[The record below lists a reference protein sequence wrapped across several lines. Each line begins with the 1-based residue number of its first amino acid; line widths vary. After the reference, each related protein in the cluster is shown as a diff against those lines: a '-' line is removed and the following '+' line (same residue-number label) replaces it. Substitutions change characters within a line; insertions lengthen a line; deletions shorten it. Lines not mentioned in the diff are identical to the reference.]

1 MTAILCAKAANKMAD
16 VKTLSAVGL
25 NKSFK
30 KRHVVNNVSIEFRT
44 GEIVGLL
51 GPNGAGKT
59 TSFYMIVGLIAAD
72 SGKVTID
79 GRDITSL
86 HVYQRARS
94 GIGYLPQEAS
104 VFRNLTVR
112 ENLHLVLQERGMK
125 NKQIKQKA
133 DALLEEFGLTKL
145 VDVMGYSLSG
155 GERRRLEVARTLAL
169 DPDFILLDEPFAGID
184 PIAVGDIQ
192 GIVRS
197 LKDQGYGIMITDHNV
212 RDTLAIT
219 DRAYI
224 IYQGEI
230 KVKGSSEEI
239 ANDPF
244 ARKYYLGDSFHLD

>member
-1 MTAILCAKAANKMAD
+1 MNP
-16 VKTLSAVGL
+16 VKNRTLSAVGL

-30 KRHVVNNVSIEFRT
+30 RRHVVNNVSLEFKT

-59 TSFYMIVGLIAAD
+59 TSFYMIVGLVSAD
-72 SGKVTID
+72 SGKVTINKKNLT
-79 GRDITSL
+79 GMC
-86 HVYQRARS
+86 VYERARY
-94 GIGYLPQEAS
+94 GIGYLPQEPS

-112 ENLHLVLQERGMK
+112 ENITMVLQERGTPAK
-125 NKQIKQKA
+125 KIKEIV
-133 DALLEEFGLTKL
+133 DGLLEEFGLTRL
-145 VDVMGYSLSG
+145 VRVKGYSLSG

-184 PIAVGDIQ
+184 PIAVNDIQ
-192 GIVRS
+192 QIVKS
-197 LKDQGYGIMITDHNV
+197 LKEKGYGIMITDHNV

-230 KVKGSSEEI
+230 KVKGTSEAI

>member
-1 MTAILCAKAANKMAD
+1 MARI
-16 VKTLSAVGL
+16 KTLSAVGL

-30 KRHVVNNVSIEFRT
+30 KRHVVNNVSIDFHT

-59 TSFYMIVGLIAAD
+59 TSFYMIVGLIEAD
-72 SGKVTID
+72 SGTVTID
-79 GRDITSL
+79 GRDITGMR
-86 HVYQRARS
+86 VYQRARY

-112 ENLHLVLQERGMK
+112 ENIHLVLQERGMDETRV
-125 NKQIKQKA
+125 KQKA
-133 DALLEEFGLTKL
+133 DALIEEFGLSKL

-184 PIAVGDIQ
+184 PIAVSDIQ
-192 GIVRS
+192 HIVRS
-197 LKDQGYGIMITDHNV
+197 LKNQGYGIMITDHNV

-219 DRAYI
+219 DRTYI

-230 KVKGSSEEI
+230 KVKGTSEEI
-239 ANDPF
+239 AADPF
-244 ARKYYLGDSFHLD
+244 ARKYYLGDMFHLD

>member
-1 MTAILCAKAANKMAD
+1 MSTS
-16 VKTLSAVGL
+16 VQKTLSAVNL

-30 KRHVVNNVSIEFRT
+30 KRHVVSNVSLEFKT
-44 GEIVGLL
+44 GEVVGLL

-79 GRDITSL
+79 GRDITSMP
-86 HVYQRARS
+86 VYRRARA

-104 VFRNLTVR
+104 VFRNLTVA
-112 ENLHLVLQERGMK
+112 ENITLVLQERGGMTES
-125 NKQIKQKA
+125 QIKRRV
-133 DALLEEFGLTKL
+133 DSLIDEFGLNRL
-145 VDVMGYSLSG
+145 VDVKGYSLSG

-192 GIVRS
+192 QIVKT
-197 LKDQGYGIMITDHNV
+197 LKDQGYGVMITDHNV

-230 KVKGSSEEI
+230 KVKGTSEEI
-239 ANDPF
+239 ASDPF

>member
-1 MTAILCAKAANKMAD
+1 MDDLRK
-16 VKTLSAVGL
+16 VKTLRALNL

-30 KRHVVNNVSIEFRT
+30 KRHVVCDVSLEFKT

-59 TSFYMIVGLIAAD
+59 TSFYMIVGLIEAD
-72 SGKVTID
+72 SGTVTID
-79 GRDITSL
+79 GHDITGMR
-86 HVYQRARS
+86 VFQRARA

-112 ENLHLVLQERGMK
+112 ENIELVLQERNTPEKRMHE
-125 NKQIKQKA
+125 IV
-133 DALLEEFGLTKL
+133 DRLLVEFGLTRL
-145 VDVMGYSLSG
+145 VDVKGYSLSG

-184 PIAVGDIQ
+184 PIAVSDIQ
-192 GIVRS
+192 HIVKS
-197 LKDQGYGIMITDHNV
+197 LKDKGFGIMITDHNV

-219 DRAYI
+219 DRSYI

-239 ANDPF
+239 AADPF
-244 ARKYYLGDSFHLD
+244 ARKYYLGDAFHLD

>member
-1 MTAILCAKAANKMAD
+1 MTPTKDRVLTA
-16 VKTLSAVGL
+16 TGL

-30 KRHVVNNVSIEFRT
+30 KRHVVNNVSLEFRT

-59 TSFYMIVGLIAAD
+59 TSFYMIVGLIPAD
-72 SGKVTID
+72 SGVVKVD
-79 GRDITSL
+79 DKDLSGMY
-86 HVYQRARS
+86 VYERARY

-112 ENLHLVLQERGMK
+112 ENISMVLQERGTPK
-125 NKQIKQKA
+125 VQAKKKI
-133 DALLEEFGLTKL
+133 DELLEEFGLAKL
-145 VDVMGYSLSG
+145 ADVKGYSLSG

-184 PIAVGDIQ
+184 PIAVNDIQ
-192 GIVRS
+192 QIVKS
-197 LKDQGYGIMITDHNV
+197 LKQKGYGIMITDHNV

-230 KVKGSSEEI
+230 KVKGTSESI
-239 ANDPF
+239 AADPF
-244 ARKYYLGDSFHLD
+244 ARKYYLGDTFHLD

>member
-1 MTAILCAKAANKMAD
+1 MSASEGKMLKAE
-16 VKTLSAVGL
+16 GL

-30 KRHVVNNVSIEFRT
+30 HRHVVNNVSLEFRT
-44 GEIVGLL
+44 GEVVGLL

-59 TSFYMIVGLIAAD
+59 TSFYMIVGLIQAD
-72 SGKVTID
+72 SGRVSID
-79 GRDITSL
+79 GRDITPL
-86 HVYQRARS
+86 HVYQRARL

-112 ENLHLVLQERGMK
+112 ENIELVLQERGRDEK
-125 NKQIKQKA
+125 ESRQIV
-133 DALLEEFGLTKL
+133 DALIEEFGLEKL
-145 VDVMGYSLSG
+145 VDVKGFSLSG

-184 PIAVGDIQ
+184 PIAVNDIQ
-192 GIVRS
+192 QIVKT
-197 LKDQGYGIMITDHNV
+197 LKDKGYGIMITDHNV

-230 KVKGSSEEI
+230 KVKGTSQEI
-239 ANDPF
+239 AEDPF
-244 ARKYYLGDSFHLD
+244 ARKYYLGDSFRLD

>member
-1 MTAILCAKAANKMAD
+1 MLKAE
-16 VKTLSAVGL
+16 GL

-30 KRHVVNNVSIEFRT
+30 HRHVVNNVSLEFRT
-44 GEIVGLL
+44 GEVVGLL

-59 TSFYMIVGLIAAD
+59 TSFYMIVGLIQAD
-72 SGKVTID
+72 SGRVSID
-79 GRDITSL
+79 GRDITPL
-86 HVYQRARS
+86 HVYQRARL

-112 ENLHLVLQERGMK
+112 ENIELVLQERGRDEK
-125 NKQIKQKA
+125 ESRQIV
-133 DALLEEFGLTKL
+133 DALIEEFGLEKL
-145 VDVMGYSLSG
+145 VDVKGLSLSG

-184 PIAVGDIQ
+184 PIAVNDIQ
-192 GIVRS
+192 QIVKT
-197 LKDQGYGIMITDHNV
+197 LKDKGYGIMITDHNV

-230 KVKGSSEEI
+230 KVKGTSQEI
-239 ANDPF
+239 AEDPF
-244 ARKYYLGDSFHLD
+244 ARKYYLGDSFRLD

>member
-1 MTAILCAKAANKMAD
+1 MSA
-16 VKTLSAVGL
+16 VKTLSATGL

-30 KRHVVNNVSIEFRT
+30 KRHVVNDVSLEFST
-44 GEIVGLL
+44 GEVVGLL

-59 TSFYMIVGLIAAD
+59 TSFYMIVGLIEAD
-72 SGKVTID
+72 SGVVSID
-79 GRDITSL
+79 GRDITGL
-86 HVYQRARS
+86 RVYQRARC

-104 VFRNLTVR
+104 VFRGLSVR
-112 ENLHLVLQERGMK
+112 DNIDLVLQERGIETK
-125 NKQIKQKA
+125 KRRQII
-133 DALLEEFGLTKL
+133 DELLEEFGLTAL
-145 VDVMGYSLSG
+145 TDVMGYSLSG

-192 GIVRS
+192 QIVKT
-197 LKDQGYGIMITDHNV
+197 LKNKGYGIMITDHNV

-230 KVKGSSEEI
+230 KVKGTSAEI
-239 ANDPF
+239 ADDPF
-244 ARKYYLGDSFHLD
+244 ARKYYLGDSFRLD

>member
-1 MTAILCAKAANKMAD
+1 
-16 VKTLSAVGL
+16 
-25 NKSFK
+25 
-30 KRHVVNNVSIEFRT
+30 
-44 GEIVGLL
+44 
-51 GPNGAGKT
+51 
-59 TSFYMIVGLIAAD
+59 
-72 SGKVTID
+72 
-79 GRDITSL
+79 
-86 HVYQRARS
+86 
-94 GIGYLPQEAS
+94 
-104 VFRNLTVR
+104 
-112 ENLHLVLQERGMK
+112 
-125 NKQIKQKA
+125 
-133 DALLEEFGLTKL
+133 
-145 VDVMGYSLSG
+145 MGYSLSG

>member
-1 MTAILCAKAANKMAD
+1 MGQI
-16 VKTLSAVGL
+16 KTLRAEGL

-30 KRHVVNNVSIEFRT
+30 KRHVVNNVSLEFRT

-59 TSFYMIVGLIAAD
+59 TSFYMIVGLIEAD
-72 SGKVTID
+72 SGKVCID
-79 GRDITSL
+79 NKDITGMY
-86 HVYQRARS
+86 VYQRSRY

-112 ENLHLVLQERGMK
+112 ENIHLVLQERGMK
-125 NKQIKQKA
+125 SRQIKQKA
-133 DALLEEFGLTKL
+133 DALLEEFGLTNL

-230 KVKGSSEEI
+230 KVKGSSDEI

-244 ARKYYLGDSFHLD
+244 ARKYYLGDAFRLD

>member
-1 MTAILCAKAANKMAD
+1 MTPTKD
-16 VKTLSAVGL
+16 RVLSAIGL

-30 KRHVVNNVSIEFRT
+30 KRHVVNNVSVEFRT

-59 TSFYMIVGLIAAD
+59 TSFYMIVGLISAD
-72 SGKVTID
+72 SGIVKVDDKELT
-79 GRDITSL
+79 GMF
-86 HVYQRARS
+86 VYERARY
-94 GIGYLPQEAS
+94 GIGYLPQEPS

-112 ENLHLVLQERGMK
+112 QNISMVLQERGTPE
-125 NKQIKQKA
+125 KQAKQKV
-133 DALLEEFGLTKL
+133 DDLLEEFGLTKL
-145 VDVMGYSLSG
+145 VDVKGYSLSG

-184 PIAVGDIQ
+184 PIAVNDIQ
-192 GIVRS
+192 HIVKT
-197 LKDQGYGIMITDHNV
+197 LKQKGYGIMITDHNV

-230 KVKGSSEEI
+230 KVKGTSESI
-239 ANDPF
+239 AADPF

>member
-1 MTAILCAKAANKMAD
+1 MRA

-30 KRHVVNNVSIEFRT
+30 KRHVVNNVSIDFHT

-59 TSFYMIVGLIAAD
+59 TSFYMIVGLIEAD
-72 SGKVTID
+72 SGTVTVD
-79 GRDITSL
+79 GKDITGMR
-86 HVYQRARS
+86 VFQRARY

-112 ENLHLVLQERGMK
+112 ENIHLVLQERGMDER
-125 NKQIKQKA
+125 QIKDKA
-133 DALLEEFGLTKL
+133 DALIEEFGLSKL

-192 GIVRS
+192 HIVRS

-219 DRAYI
+219 DRTYI

-230 KVKGSSEEI
+230 KVKGTSEQI
-239 ANDPF
+239 AADPF
-244 ARKYYLGDSFHLD
+244 ARKYYLGNFFHLD

>member
-1 MTAILCAKAANKMAD
+1 MAQI
-16 VKTLSAVGL
+16 KTLRADGL

-30 KRHVVNNVSIEFRT
+30 KRHVVNNVSLEFHT

-59 TSFYMIVGLIAAD
+59 TSFYMIVGLIEAD

-79 GRDITSL
+79 GKDITGMY
-86 HVYQRARS
+86 VYQRSRY

-112 ENLHLVLQERGMK
+112 ENIHLVLQERGMK
-125 NKQIKQKA
+125 AKQIKQKA
-133 DALLEEFGLTKL
+133 DSLIEEFGLTRL

-192 GIVRS
+192 SIVRS

-244 ARKYYLGDSFHLD
+244 ARKYYLGDSFRLD

>member
-1 MTAILCAKAANKMAD
+1 MPQ

-30 KRHVVNNVSIEFRT
+30 KRHVVNNVSLEFRT

-59 TSFYMIVGLIAAD
+59 TSFYMIVGLIEAD

-79 GRDITSL
+79 GRDITGL
-86 HVYQRARS
+86 HVFERARC

-112 ENLHLVLQERGMK
+112 DNIQLVLQERGM
-125 NKQIKQKA
+125 NSAQIRKKT
-133 DALLEEFGLTKL
+133 DALLEEFGLDRL

-184 PIAVGDIQ
+184 PIAVSDIQ
-192 GIVRS
+192 HIVRT

-230 KVKGSSEEI
+230 KVKGNSEEI

-244 ARKYYLGDSFHLD
+244 ARKYYLGSSFHLD

>member
-1 MTAILCAKAANKMAD
+1 MSD

-30 KRHVVNNVSIEFRT
+30 KRHVVNNVSLEFRT

-79 GRDITSL
+79 GRDITGL

>member
-1 MTAILCAKAANKMAD
+1 MRPTKDRVL
-16 VKTLSAVGL
+16 TAVGL

-30 KRHVVNNVSIEFRT
+30 KRHVVNNVSLEFRT

-59 TSFYMIVGLIAAD
+59 TSFYMIVGLISAD
-72 SGKVTID
+72 SGVVKVDDKDLT
-79 GRDITSL
+79 GMF
-86 HVYQRARS
+86 VYERARY

-112 ENLHLVLQERGMK
+112 ENITMVLQERGSTEK
-125 NKQIKQKA
+125 HTKETV
-133 DALLEEFGLTKL
+133 DSLLEEFGLAKL
-145 VDVMGYSLSG
+145 ADVKGYSLSG

-184 PIAVGDIQ
+184 PIAVNDIQ
-192 GIVRS
+192 QIVRS
-197 LKDQGYGIMITDHNV
+197 LKEKGYGIMITDHNV

-230 KVKGSSEEI
+230 KVKGTSESI
-239 ANDPF
+239 AADPF
-244 ARKYYLGDSFHLD
+244 ARKYYLGDTFHLD

>member
-1 MTAILCAKAANKMAD
+1 MSA
-16 VKTLSAVGL
+16 VKTLSATGL

-30 KRHVVNNVSIEFRT
+30 KRHVVNDVSLEFST
-44 GEIVGLL
+44 GEVVGLL

-59 TSFYMIVGLIAAD
+59 TSFYMIVGLIEAD
-72 SGKVTID
+72 SGVVRID
-79 GRDITSL
+79 DRDITGM
-86 HVYQRARS
+86 HVYQRARC

-104 VFRNLTVR
+104 VFRSLSVR
-112 ENLHLVLQERGMK
+112 ANIDLVLQERGIETK
-125 NKQIKQKA
+125 KRRQIMTA
-133 DALLEEFGLTKL
+133 L

-192 GIVRS
+192 QIVKT
-197 LKDQGYGIMITDHNV
+197 LKDKGYGIMITDHNV

-230 KVKGSSEEI
+230 KVKGTSAEI
-239 ANDPF
+239 ADDPF
-244 ARKYYLGDSFHLD
+244 ARKYYLGDSFRLD

>member
-1 MTAILCAKAANKMAD
+1 MAEI
-16 VKTLSAVGL
+16 KTLSATGL

-30 KRHVVNNVSIEFRT
+30 KRHVVNNVSLEFRT

-59 TSFYMIVGLIAAD
+59 TSFYMIVGLIEAD
-72 SGKVTID
+72 SGKVTIN
-79 GRDITSL
+79 GRDITGL
-86 HVYQRARS
+86 YVYQRARR

-112 ENLHLVLQERGMK
+112 ENIHLVLQERGMK

-192 GIVRS
+192 SIVRR

-230 KVKGSSEEI
+230 KVKGSSAEI
-239 ANDPF
+239 AADPF
-244 ARKYYLGDSFHLD
+244 ARKYYLGDSFRLD

>member
-1 MTAILCAKAANKMAD
+1 MSAKD
-16 VKTLSAVGL
+16 VRKTLTALNL

-30 KRHVVNNVSIEFRT
+30 HRHVVNNVSLGFRS

-72 SGKVTID
+72 SGVVRID
-79 GRDITSL
+79 NKPITDML
-86 HVYQRARS
+86 FYERARA

-104 VFRNLTVR
+104 VFRNLTVYD
-112 ENLHLVLQERGMK
+112 NISLVLQESGIEGKEREER
-125 NKQIKQKA
+125 I
-133 DALLEEFGLTKL
+133 DYLVEEFGLQKL
-145 VDVMGYSLSG
+145 VNVMGYSLSG

-169 DPDFILLDEPFAGID
+169 KPDFILLDEPFAGID
-184 PIAVGDIQ
+184 PIAVNDIQ
-192 GIVRS
+192 HIVKS
-197 LKDQGYGIMITDHNV
+197 LKDKGYGIMITDHNV

-230 KVKGSSEEI
+230 KVKGTSQQI
-239 ANDPF
+239 AANPF

>member
-1 MTAILCAKAANKMAD
+1 MCAKN
-16 VKTLSAVGL
+16 VIKTLSAIKL

-30 KRHVVNNVSIEFRT
+30 HRHVVNNVSLEFKS

-59 TSFYMIVGLIAAD
+59 TSFYMIVGLITAD
-72 SGKVTID
+72 SGVVKID
-79 GRDITSL
+79 DKPITDML
-86 HVYQRARS
+86 FYQRARS

-104 VFRNLTVR
+104 VFRSLSVR
-112 ENLHLVLQERGMK
+112 ENIDLVLQEAGIGPKERK
-125 NKQIKQKA
+125 ERSDFLIE
-133 DALLEEFGLTKL
+133 DFGLKAL
-145 VDVMGYSLSG
+145 VNVKGYSLSG

-169 DPDFILLDEPFAGID
+169 RPDFILLDEPFAGID
-184 PIAVGDIQ
+184 PIAVNDIQ
-192 GIVRS
+192 QIVKS
-197 LKDQGYGIMITDHNV
+197 LKDKGYGIMITDHNV

-230 KVKGSSEEI
+230 KVSGNSRQI
-239 ANDPF
+239 AENEF